1 MLMIKRLQILSSE
14 LPSDY
19 LCFISSLGFSM
30 PIISFVISSQW
41 PWYELQPTK
50 SDLENDIVYVKQ
62 EYYES
67 NDRCSWMMHEI
78 GHFVFY
84 KCCGRVLDDDYPRN
98 GEELFSFGL
107 QFLYL
112 KNKGLKKVEILSMIG
127 QSYSEEEERVY
138 SNVFSEIW
146 EKTDEKYLISLIV
159 KYKKEDA
166 ENPVKSR
173 RHNKVIQ

>member
-1 MLMIKRLQILSSE
+1 MIKKLQILSSE
-14 LPSDY
+14 LSSDY
-19 LCFISSLGFSM
+19 LSFISCLGFSM

-41 PWYELQPTK
+41 PKDELQPTK

-67 NDRCSWMMHEI
+67 HDRCAWIVHEI
-78 GHFVFY
+78 GHFIFY

-112 KNKGLKKVEILSMIG
+112 KSKGVKKDEILSMIVRC
-127 QSYSEEEERVY
+127 YSEKEALVY
-138 SNVFSEIW
+138 SHVFSEIW
-146 EKTDEKYLISLIV
+146 EKTDEKYIKALIV
-159 KYKKEDA
+159 KYKK
-166 ENPVKSR
+166 R
-173 RHNKVIQ
+173 RMPKIL